1 MSFEDLLITNFN
13 EFQFLFQ
20 FNIRVMREYTV
31 LARLLSADDSEKK
44 TTAQKTGIWNEQIVF
59 KGLS

>member
-1 MSFEDLLITNFN
+1 
-13 EFQFLFQ
+13 
-20 FNIRVMREYTV
+20 MREYTV

-59 KGLS
+59 KGLSYKTSDDYVIVCKFHTILINSYEN